1 MKYKSFNK
9 FITEKSAQSSAREFE
24 TFGNRASRSMA
35 RKHQECGQLSGDAKT
50 ACYYKQKDE
59 SYIVEQEARSLGGEN
74 SRKLKELEA
83 AYSATGRGKT
93 VASGPYEGKMRGELR
108 SMINALKSG
117 DTQKAK
123 NIEAISSTDVGGGLQ
138 RDASGNVSVNQEKAK
153 EQGDKYMSD
162 VAKEGGGTY
171 NPETGQIEFGAKIP
185 LISTGN
191 FASVGKDGKDQINY
205 GNIAQTAAQAGLMA
219 IPGGAAVGGAFR
231 GGAAA
236 IRGIQGVRGARN
248 IKKAQQIMTNAK
260 GARAAGASKSTVQG
274 MQQAGRET
282 MRKGM
287 SQTSTATRGQAVGQG
302 RALAT
307 GAANTGRGM
316 RTGANLGM
324 APARAAFRGTK
335 GLINAATRGVA
346 PASRVVSGGLRG
358 GGSVVGGGL
367 RGAGSVVGGGLR
379 AGGKLASTIIRN
391 PVKSAAIGAGADF
404 AFNDGKITKDVVNK
418 GAEAMGFN
426 APFDQKPK
434 TQSTPADKP
443 TTPAKVDPQ
452 AGPPVKKQDPQPQPE
467 MSTLAD
473 RPPATTATPNAG
485 GSSNSTAPAT
495 TTAAV
500 AATKFVPQEVPA
512 NATPEERQRIAT
524 ANLEGSQKARNQ
536 RDFGTETPT
545 ETQIQKRSETSRS
558 KTATRRA
565 SRDEMMADSSSPAM
579 KKAQAEID
587 KKNKSRKARGLPP
600 LNDTVTDRIKAR
612 RANAAVSA
620 AGAAATATAAA
631 TAAAEPTAGSALR
644 QAEDEGRARP
654 GSSKDMEAGSRGEV
668 TKNTANPDAIL
679 PPGAV
684 NFTNKIF
691 DPNYGVEMPFGLGKL
706 PVGAAMS
713 GVADASD
720 GVTRYMER
728 SGVGGLQTPAAIAAG
743 ALYGVDPRA
752 LGAGKTDVS
761 GNRRAPVTPANR
773 VDPNAAP
780 AAAKSKITR
789 DQVDASGDLRRSL
802 GIQSTEGQNKDS
814 GADIDKARNDVGA
827 GSAAIKPG
835 ETASTARS
843 RISDDMGK
851 QGKSSDEITN
861 ELKRLGL
868 LSASFGA
875 GTAVANQRTSG
886 NQPRTVDQS
895 RSSGEPTV
903 PFQQ

>member
-1 MKYKSFNK
+1 MNYKSFNK
-9 FITEKSAQSSAREFE
+9 FITEKSAQAAAKDWEK
-24 TFGNRASRSMA
+24 FGNRASRSMA
-35 RKHQECGQLSGDAKT
+35 KLNQKCGQLTGDAKSSCLYGQT
-50 ACYYKQKDE
+50 DDDEKNE
-59 SYIVEQEARSLGGEN
+59 SYIVEQQARALGGEN

-93 VASGPYEGKMRGELR
+93 VASGPYAGKMRGELR
-108 SMINALKSG
+108 SMINSLKSG

-191 FASVGKDGKDQINY
+191 FASVGKDGKQQTNY
-205 GNIAQTAAQAGLMA
+205 GNIAQTVAQAGLMA
-219 IPGGAAVGGAFR
+219 IPGGAAIGGGIR

-358 GGSVVGGGL
+358 GGSAVSGGL

-452 AGPPVKKQDPQPQPE
+452 AGPPVKKQDPKPQPE

-473 RPPATTATPNAG
+473 RPPATTATPNTG
-485 GSSNSTAPAT
+485 GSSTSTAPAT
-495 TTAAV
+495 TTAAA

-545 ETQIQKRSETSRS
+545 ETQIQKRSEASRS
-558 KTATRRA
+558 KTAARRA
-565 SRDEMMADSSSPAM
+565 SRDEIMSDSSSPAM

-587 KKNKSRKARGLPP
+587 KKNKSRKTRGLPP

-620 AGAAATATAAA
+620 AGAAAAA
-631 TAAAEPTAGSALR
+631 TAAAEPTAGSALQ

-691 DPNYGVEMPFGLGKL
+691 DPNYGVEMPFGMGKL

-720 GVTRYMER
+720 GVTRYMEK
-728 SGVGGLQTPAAIAAG
+728 SGVGGLQTPAAIAMG
-743 ALYGVDPRA
+743 AAYGVDPRA

-780 AAAKSKITR
+780 AAAKSNITR
-789 DQVDASGDLRRSL
+789 DQVNTDDNLRTAL
-802 GIQSTEGQNKDS
+802 GAQSAEGQNKDS
-814 GADIDKARNDVGA
+814 GTDIDKARNDVGA

-886 NQPRTVDQS
+886 NQPRTVNQS
-895 RSSGEPTV
+895 RTSGPTT
-903 PFQQ
+903 PMQ